1 MKPAPR
7 VPYSAE
13 ISRANP
19 SCFLFLIDQSGSMA
33 EPFGDGSGRSKSEGV
48 ASAINRLLQTL
59 VLRCAKAEG
68 VRNCYEV
75 GVIGYGSGG
84 VGPALGGAL
93 AGRPLVPLSDLA
105 YHPLRVEERS
115 KLEEDGAGGLVE
127 RKVRFPVWF
136 EPRAGG
142 VTPMCTALGQ
152 AADVLTGFL
161 RGHPD
166 CFPPVVINLTDG
178 QPTDGEPEE
187 AAARLCALAS
197 SDGNVLL
204 FNLHISSRGERPI
217 EFPERDEELPSEPAR
232 RLFRISSAL
241 PRLMQVAARQEGFP
255 ISAATRGFVFNAD
268 LVSVIRFLDIGTR
281 NELK

>member
-1 MKPAPR
+1 
-7 VPYSAE
+7 
-13 ISRANP
+13 
-19 SCFLFLIDQSGSMA
+19 MA
-33 EPFGDGSGRSKSEGV
+33 EPFGDGSGRSKAEGV

-68 VRNCYEV
+68 VRDCYEV

-84 VGPALGGAL
+84 VGPALGGKL
-93 AGRPLVPLSDLA
+93 AARPLVPLSELA

-115 KLEEDGAGGLVE
+115 KMEEDGAGGLVQ

-136 EPRAGG
+136 EPVAAG
-142 VTPMCTALGQ
+142 VTPMCTALNQ

-161 RGHPD
+161 RGHPH

-178 QPTDGEPEE
+178 QPTDGSPEE
-187 AAARLCALAS
+187 PAARLRGLSS
-197 SDGNVLL
+197 SDGEVLL
-204 FNLHISSRGERPI
+204 FDLHISARGERPI
-217 EFPERDEELPSEPAR
+217 EFPEGEENLPNEPAR
-232 RLFRISSAL
+232 RLFRISSSL
-241 PRLMQVAARQEGFP
+241 PGLMQTAARQEGFKVSP
-255 ISAATRGFVFNAD
+255 ATRGFVFNAD